1 MMAKKKIEKVEKPFE
16 KPFVET
22 IYSDKYGC
30 VITKSKA
37 IWDAGQNSWVNMDIE
52 KILNRNRPVGDI

>member
-1 MMAKKKIEKVEKPFE
+1 MAKKKIEKVE